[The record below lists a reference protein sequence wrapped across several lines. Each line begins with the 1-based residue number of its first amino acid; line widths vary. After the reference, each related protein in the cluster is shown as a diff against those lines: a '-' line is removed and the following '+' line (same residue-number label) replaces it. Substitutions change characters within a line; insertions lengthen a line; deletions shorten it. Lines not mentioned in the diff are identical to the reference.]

1 MTRALA
7 LPVFHGDGLFPAAHA
22 TTPRPGASRRRWRA
36 LGASVVALASVLGL
50 GAALRSTVVTTLSV
64 VPQGGPFVVSTPP
77 GVPGLASRVPVI
89 LPGGSV
95 GAVADVTDLGAGQV
109 GSLAL
114 DAIVTPVTDV
124 TSRSGGSPTSLA
136 GRPTAAG
143 FAVTVRQCSRP
154 WISSSASG
162 GLICPGRTTVPG
174 PTRPLHLGTN
184 PILLGGVPT
193 GSTARLEVV
202 VAGVPTDG
210 ATGHVHIAWRFEAS
224 TVPD

>member
-7 LPVFHGDGLFPAAHA
+7 LWAPRGGGPFPTAPAAA
-22 TTPRPGASRRRWRA
+22 PRPGISRRRWRA
-36 LGASVVALASVLGL
+36 LGAPVVALVSVVGL
-50 GAALRSTVVTTLSV
+50 GAALRATVVTTLSV
-64 VPQGGPFVVSTPP
+64 TSQDGPFVVSTPS

-114 DAIVTPVTDV
+114 DAIVTPAKEVAA
-124 TSRSGGSPTSLA
+124 RSGISPASLA
-136 GRPTAAG
+136 GHAGAAG
-143 FAVTVRQCSRP
+143 FAVTVRECTRP
-154 WISSSASG
+154 WISSSADDE
-162 GLICPGRTTVPG
+162 LVCPGRTTVPG
-174 PTRPLHLGTN
+174 RTRSLHLGTN

-202 VAGVPTDG
+202 VAGVPTGG
-210 ATGHVHIAWRFEAS
+210 AAGSVHIAWRFDAS